1 MKLIDRARLVVRDEV
16 GPAIRALREEQ
27 GVTMQALADQIGV
40 CKSTINQIEQGHNKP
55 SLELL
60 IAVAEV
66 LDTTL
71 DALVPVSV
79 AVPADHN

>member
-27 GVTMQALADQIGV
+27 GVTMQSLADQIGV

-71 DALVPVSV
+71 DALVPVSISTE
-79 AVPADHN
+79 A

>member
-27 GVTMQALADQIGV
+27 GVTMQSLADQIGV

-79 AVPADHN
+79 TAED